1 MPSERVVV
9 VDDDVAFVH
18 VMGQHL
24 KQQGFIVTTFTNG
37 PAALDALRQG
47 SAPAVLVTDLDMPE
61 MSGLELLRAARAH
74 DPYLEAIV
82 VTAYGSLERA
92 VAAMRAGGAYDFLTK
107 PFETL
112 RVLSLAVER
121 ACAHRALLL
130 ERATL
135 TERLNAIL
143 THTGDAL
150 LSADAQGILRV
161 VNPAAQRLLEKNDL
175 LGQAAINVLPRSLT
189 HLITNWQ
196 TLGKGQALVVEVPG
210 FSLARWLVSI
220 APLPQNGWVMVIRDV
235 TLFERLD
242 EVRFQWLAEAANRM
256 QVPLA
261 QAMSDM
267 AELSVLLGDQN
278 KRAASLLYRQTKT
291 WDRVRAWADHA
302 QVLMKIEAGLGLNPT
317 EISLHTTL
325 TEIVRATP
333 DGLIRSKNL
342 SLRLSLPPNLPTLRM
357 DAELLHRAVQA
368 LVMCSANRCQPGGH
382 IEVSANVRDDQIQIA
397 VQDDGPA
404 LSSLEAARLFE
415 RAAFDSENG
424 PGLELALVKAIAERM
439 GGQVWVNGAALIM
452 CLPLPNLSA
461 AEV

>member
-1 MPSERVVV
+1 MPSERILV
-9 VDDDVAFVH
+9 VDDDVAFAH

-24 KQQGFIVTTFTNG
+24 KQHGFVVESFTNG
-37 PAALDALRQG
+37 PAALEALQRG
-47 SAPAVLVTDLDMPE
+47 PSPAVLVTDLDMPE

-121 ACAHRALLL
+121 AYAHRALVL

-150 LSADAQGILRV
+150 LSADADGILQV
-161 VNPAAQRLLEKNDL
+161 ANPAAQRLLEKAEL
-175 LGQAAINVLPRSLT
+175 LGQVAATVLPRSLT
-189 HLITNWQ
+189 HLITNWHAM
-196 TLGKGQALVVEVPG
+196 GHGQALVVEVPG
-210 FSLARWLVSI
+210 FALTRWLVSI

-235 TLFERLD
+235 TLMERLD

-267 AELSVLLGDQN
+267 AELNVLIGDQN

-302 QVLMKIEAGLGLNPT
+302 QVLMKIEAGMGLNPT
-317 EISLHTTL
+317 EISLNSAL
-325 TEIVRATP
+325 TDIVRTTP

-342 SLRLSLPPNLPTLRM
+342 SIKLAVAPDLPPLRM

-368 LVMCSANRCQPGGH
+368 LVMWSANRCQPGGQ
-382 IEVSANVRDDQIQIA
+382 IEVSAGLQDDQIQIA

-404 LSSLEAARLFE
+404 LAQLEAARLFE
-415 RAAFDSENG
+415 RPALDGENG
-424 PGLELALVKAIAERM
+424 QGLELALVKAIAERM
-439 GGQVWVNGAALIM
+439 SGQVWVNGGALVM
-452 CLPLPNLSA
+452 CLPLPQTQ
-461 AEV
+461 VIDG